1 MSPLL
6 IALLGILLLPLF
18 VATWRM
24 SLFGLAAQGLLMG
37 WIAYRMGPPPT
48 TASEWLTLVDLVVVR
63 GLWAPLALYGIL
75 RAQGADAH
83 RDVVAPNLLTWT
95 VALGMVVASFT
106 FSEALVAES
115 GQQQTLI
122 SVAGAGVLL
131 GFLVLATQ
139 ASPLSQM
146 MGALRIENAIALFE
160 LGGERHHEPLWL
172 QLAQTS
178 VVALTVLLY
187 RRYLSMLGGSA
198 APTEEGALEEPT
210 I

>member
-24 SLFGLAAQGLLMG
+24 SLFGLSAQGLLMA
-37 WIAYRMGPPPT
+37 WIAYRMGPPPS
-48 TASEWLTLVDLVVVR
+48 TAAEWLTLVDLVVVR
-63 GLWAPLALYGIL
+63 GLWAPFALYGVL
-75 RAQGADAH
+75 HAQKVQRRH
-83 RDVVAPNLLTWT
+83 DVIAPNLLSWT

-106 FSEALVAES
+106 FSEAFVVES

-122 SVAGAGVLL
+122 SVAVAGVLL

-139 ASPLSQM
+139 SNPFSQM
-146 MGALRIENAIALFE
+146 IGALRIENAIALFE
-160 LGGERHHEPLWL
+160 LGGARHHPPLGL
-172 QLAQTS
+172 QIAQTA
-178 VVALTVLLY
+178 VVVLTVVLY
-187 RRYLSMLGGSA
+187 RWYLGMLGGSITPA
-198 APTEEGALEEPT
+198 EDGAPEEPT